1 MFVKLRFL
9 FRDQVIK
16 YSVLT
21 ALLFVI
27 AQIGVLVFGIKPQT
41 EPIFLHYTTYLGVDF
56 IGAWYLA
63 YLIPIMGV
71 IFIAINLGIVYVFL
85 HKDKLLWHIL
95 TVSSALLNLLL
106 LIHAVL
112 LVIINS

>member
-9 FRDQVIK
+9 FRDQIVK
-16 YSVLT
+16 YSLFL
-21 ALLFVI
+21 ALLLNI
-27 AQIGVLVFGIKPQT
+27 AQVLVLIFGIKPQA

-56 IGAWYLA
+56 IGAWYLV
-63 YLIPIMGV
+63 YLIPIVSLMFV
-71 IFIAINLGIVYVFL
+71 AINLGIVYVFL

-95 TVSSALLNLLL
+95 TVSSALLNALLL
-106 LIHAVL
+106 VDAIL

>member
-1 MFVKLRFL
+1 MKLRFL
-9 FRDQVIK
+9 FRDQLIK

-27 AQIGVLVFGIKPQT
+27 AQIFVLVFGIKPQA
-41 EPIFLHYTTYLGVDF
+41 EPVFLHYTTYLGVDF

-63 YLIPIMGV
+63 YLIPIMGAV
-71 IFIAINLGIVYVFL
+71 FIGVNLGVVYVFL
-85 HKDKLLWHIL
+85 HKDKLLWYIL